1 MLVQRKLTY
10 VIMSTFASANI
21 RGSRSI
27 WPPRQTIWLLI
38 LQRARMFFQIMVSE
52 RGSCIKAEQEI
63 VTLINGHCLWFVCVV
78 IQRTS
83 RQSDPYIIIFSQNF
97 ARISFEK
104 NIFFIPTE
112 MKIFK
117 KNIKIWKRNPTP
129 QQFSRITTP
138 IIKSV

>member
-1 MLVQRKLTY
+1 MLAQRKLTY

-21 RGSRSI
+21 RGSRSF

-78 IQRTS
+78 ILRTS
-83 RQSDPYIIIFSQNF
+83 RQSDPYIIIFSRNF

-117 KNIKIWKRNPTP
+117 KKHKNMKKKSN
-129 QQFSRITTP
+129 STT
-138 IIKSV
+138 ILKNNYSNH

>member
-21 RGSRSI
+21 RGSRSF

-38 LQRARMFFQIMVSE
+38 LQRARMFFQIMVSV

-78 IQRTS
+78 ILRTS
-83 RQSDPYIIIFSQNF
+83 RQSDPYIIIFSRNF

-117 KNIKIWKRNPTP
+117 KNHKNMKKKSN
-129 QQFSRITTP
+129 STT
-138 IIKSV
+138 ILKNNYSNH